1 MTPAPASGNGSARGR
16 GAGASKPVARR
27 GLSPPGRPAM
37 QDFHPLTAEWF
48 RGRFAAATA
57 PQLEAWPAIR
67 AGRDVLVSAPTGS
80 GKTLAAFLICLDRL
94 VAAGLGGGL
103 DDRVE
108 VVYVSP
114 LKALSND
121 IGRNLETPLAELEQ
135 LAFERGLPAPG
146 IRTAVRT
153 GDTPAWERERM
164 VRRPP
169 HILVTTPESLY
180 ILLTAERSRAA
191 LRHAETVIV
200 DEIHALADDKRGSHL
215 ALTLARLDDLVR
227 KAGKPRPQRVGL
239 SATVRPIDAVARFLQ
254 GTVPAEASEP
264 PAAAVLR
271 DRPPGQGTVSVE
283 APERP
288 TAAAVLPGRPPGQGT
303 VSADAPERPGGADG
317 TAALAGGAPRSPGP
331 DPAAASVTVID
342 SGHRRRLDLAVEV
355 PRDELGVVATNEMW
369 GEIYD
374 RIAELILAHRTTL
387 VFVNTRR
394 LCERV
399 AHHLEERLGD
409 EAVLAHH
416 GSLSR
421 RIRQGAERRLK
432 SGELRAVVATAS
444 LELGIDVGTVDLVCQ
459 IGSPRSIA
467 VALQRVGRSG
477 HHVDTPDGSH
487 VPRGRLFATTR
498 DELVECAALVYAIRQ
513 GRLDRLEI
521 PEWPLDVLA
530 QQLVAACA
538 SETWAVEELF
548 ALVRTA
554 APYAALPRPAFE
566 AVVDMLSDG
575 IATSRGRSG
584 AYLHRDRVNG
594 TVRGRRGARIAAITG
609 GGAIPDNANYLVV
622 AEPDQTTVGT
632 VDEDFAVESLAG
644 DIFLLGTTSWRI
656 RRVESGRLRVEDAH
670 GAAPSLPFWRG
681 EAPGRT
687 PELSEEVSRL
697 RERIAEMAGEPAVG
711 TGREDRRLTGRSD
724 GPGPASAEGGTGVG
738 EDGGVD
744 GPSRGPGSASAEGG
758 TGADEDGGVVG
769 RSVSPGAAS
778 AEGGTGVG
786 EDGGVDGPS
795 RGPGAASA
803 EGGTGVGDGG
813 DEGLNRAAVW
823 LTEACGLDRA
833 GAEQAAA
840 YVRAGAAALGA
851 VPADRTVVAE
861 RFFDEGG
868 GMQLVVHAP
877 FGARINRAWGLAL
890 RKRFCRSFNFELQ
903 AAATDNGVLISL
915 AEQHSFPLE
924 VIFRFLNVDTVEEV
938 LTQAMLP
945 SPMFGVRWRWN
956 ASRALAVLRFAGGR
970 KVPPPIQRMRSDDL
984 LASVFPD
991 QVACQE
997 NLTGDI
1003 RIPDHPLV
1011 NETVRDCLHEAM
1023 DLDGLRAVLAGIE
1036 SGAIRTRA
1044 VDTAEPS
1051 PFCHEILNANPY
1063 AFLDDA
1069 PLEERRARAVQLRR
1083 TLGSDPGGM
1092 GALDPAAIAT
1102 VADESWPVVRDP
1114 DELHDALLTLVAL
1127 PPVADWTIWLD
1138 DLAASRRAG
1147 VLHVGEARLWVP
1159 TERLGLVRR
1168 LYPGEAVEP
1177 ELPDIGHAGPAD
1189 REAAAAELLRGWLE
1203 STGPVTVS
1211 AMAERVALP
1220 PALVEAG
1227 LTRLEGEGQV
1237 LRGRFTAA
1245 AAGDG
1250 GAAEGEWCNR
1260 RVLARIHRL
1269 TIGSLRR
1276 EIEPVSTADFVRFL
1290 LRWQHLAPGTQ
1301 MHGADGLLQILKQL
1315 QGWEISGAALER
1327 EVVARRVASY
1337 DPELLDRLCLSG
1349 EVMWGRLS
1357 PHPAFESPASI
1368 RPVAADNGRS
1378 QASGARSQA
1387 SGARSQAPGARSGP
1401 SGAPLPSG
1409 AQLGPSGARSRLSG
1423 APVPP
1428 GGQSGSSGAR
1438 RGAAAARPA
1447 RVRPTRVAPVTLFL
1461 RADADWLLAAAGRG
1475 GAGAADA
1482 ALSHPA
1488 REVRAAL
1495 AGRGASFLPELVRAT
1510 GRLPSEVEDGLW
1522 ELVAA
1527 GLVSADGY
1535 DNLRALVDP
1544 KRRRGEG
1551 RGRAARPRHAAGR
1564 WALLDTGGPVAP
1576 AAGPAARDSGAGAPT
1591 AATASPAA
1599 DDEARRRHEERV
1611 ARFAR
1616 QLLDRWGVVCRDL
1629 AARETLAPPWRD
1641 LLRALRRM
1649 EARGEIR
1656 GGRFVA
1662 GVVGEQF
1669 ARPDA
1674 VELLR
1679 VVRREDAPPDPVRV
1693 PAADP
1698 LNLTGVLLPG
1708 PRVSALS
1715 GGTVELLPGAGAE
1728 PGESSAAGGAGAAR
1742 TA

>member
-1 MTPAPASGNGSARGR
+1 MRVQGR
-16 GAGASKPVARR
+16 ARR
-27 GLSPPGRPAM
+27 AM

-48 RGRFAAATA
+48 RGRFSAATA

-94 VAAGLGGGL
+94 VAAGLAGRL

-135 LAFERGLPAPG
+135 LAFERGLAAPG
-146 IRTAVRT
+146 VRTAVRT
-153 GDTPAWERERM
+153 GDTPAWEREQM

-169 HILVTTPESLY
+169 HILVTTPESLF

-191 LRHAETVIV
+191 LRHAGTVIV

-227 KAGKPRPQRVGL
+227 KAGKPRPQRIGL

-254 GTVPAEASEP
+254 GIVPAAPGTAGDGEAR
-264 PAAAVLR
+264 PAA
-271 DRPPGQGTVSVE
+271 D
-283 APERP
+283 
-288 TAAAVLPGRPPGQGT
+288 AAG
-303 VSADAPERPGGADG
+303 DARPGGGRDR
-317 TAALAGGAPRSPGP
+317 AAG
-331 DPAAASVTVID
+331 SVTVID
-342 SGHRRRLDLAVEV
+342 SGHRRRLDLAIEL

-369 GEIYD
+369 EEIYD
-374 RIAELILAHRTTL
+374 RLAELIVAHRTTL

-399 AHHLEERLGD
+399 AHHLEERLGE

-421 RIRQGAERRLK
+421 RIRQRAESQLK
-432 SGELRAVVATAS
+432 SGRLRAVVATAS
-444 LELGIDVGTVDLVCQ
+444 LELGIDIGTVDLVCQ

-498 DELVECAALVYAIRQ
+498 DELVECAALVHAIRQ
-513 GRLDRLEI
+513 GRLDHLEI
-521 PEWPLDVLA
+521 PDWPLDVLA
-530 QQLVAACA
+530 QQLVAAGA
-538 SETWAVEELF
+538 SETWSVDDLF

-575 IATSRGRSG
+575 IATARGRYG

-594 TVRGRRGARIAAITG
+594 TVRGRRGARLAAITG

-644 DIFLLGTTSWRI
+644 DVFLLGTTSWRI

-697 RERIAEMAGEPAVG
+697 RERVAEMTAGGPE
-711 TGREDRRLTGRSD
+711 TGNGDAQDEGLPNHASR
-724 GPGPASAEGGTGVG
+724 PGPASAETGTGG
-738 EDGGVD
+738 
-744 GPSRGPGSASAEGG
+744 AE
-758 TGADEDGGVVG
+758 
-769 RSVSPGAAS
+769 
-778 AEGGTGVG
+778 
-786 EDGGVDGPS
+786 
-795 RGPGAASA
+795 
-803 EGGTGVGDGG
+803 
-813 DEGLNRAAVW
+813 DEGLGRAVTW
-823 LTEACGLDRA
+823 LTGACGLDRS

-877 FGARINRAWGLAL
+877 FGAGINRAWGLAL

-903 AAATDNGVLISL
+903 AAATDNGILISL

-1069 PLEERRARAVQLRR
+1069 PLEERRARAVQMRR
-1083 TLGSDPGGM
+1083 TLGTEAGGM
-1092 GALDPAAIAT
+1092 GALDPRAIET
-1102 VADESWPVVRDP
+1102 VTGECWPVVRDP

-1127 PPVADWTIWLD
+1127 PPVPDWTVWLD
-1138 DLAASRRAG
+1138 ALAASRRAG
-1147 VLHVGEARLWVP
+1147 VLRAGESRLWVP
-1159 TERLGLVRR
+1159 TERLGLVRC
-1168 LYPGEAVEP
+1168 LYPGAVVEP
-1177 ELPDIGHAGPAD
+1177 RLPDVGPSGPAD
-1189 REAAAAELLRGWLE
+1189 RETAATELLRGWLE
-1203 STGPVTVS
+1203 STGPVTAS
-1211 AMAERVALP
+1211 AMAGRLALP
-1220 PALVEAG
+1220 PPLVDAALA
-1227 LTRLEGEGQV
+1227 RLEGEGQV
-1237 LRGRFTAA
+1237 LRGRFT
-1245 AAGDG
+1245 
-1250 GAAEGEWCNR
+1250 GAATGDASGTEVEWCNR

-1290 LRWQHLAPGTQ
+1290 HRWQHLAPGTQ
-1301 MHGADGLLQILKQL
+1301 MHGADGLLQVLRQL
-1315 QGWEISGAALER
+1315 QGCEISGAALER

-1368 RPVAADNGRS
+1368 RSARADSGRP
-1378 QASGARSQA
+1378 AP
-1387 SGARSQAPGARSGP
+1387 PGARP
-1401 SGAPLPSG
+1401 QPPG
-1409 AQLGPSGARSRLSG
+1409 AQPR
-1423 APVPP
+1423 PP
-1428 GGQSGSSGAR
+1428 GTG
-1438 RGAAAARPA
+1438 RGKPGARPA
-1447 RVRPTRVAPVTLFL
+1447 RVRPTRVAPITLFL
-1461 RADADWLLAAAGRG
+1461 RDDADWLLAAAGRG
-1475 GAGAADA
+1475 RAGADDA

-1488 REVRAAL
+1488 REVRDVL
-1495 AGRGASFLPELVRAT
+1495 SSRGASFLPELVRAT

-1564 WALLDTGGPVAP
+1564 WALLDTGDP
-1576 AAGPAARDSGAGAPT
+1576 GPAVVGPD
-1591 AATASPAA
+1591 ATEA
-1599 DDEARRRHEERV
+1599 DDDARRRHEERV
-1611 ARFAR
+1611 ARFAG

-1679 VVRREDAPPDPVRV
+1679 VVRREDAPPGPVRV
-1693 PAADP
+1693 SAADP

-1715 GGTVELLPGAGAE
+1715 GGSVDLLPDAGAGE
-1728 PGESSAAGGAGAAR
+1728 PSVPGEAGAAR

>member
-1 MTPAPASGNGSARGR
+1 
-16 GAGASKPVARR
+16 
-27 GLSPPGRPAM
+27 M

-94 VAAGLGGGL
+94 VTAGLAGRL

-135 LAFERGLPAPG
+135 LAFERGMPAPG

-169 HILVTTPESLY
+169 HILVTTPESLF

-227 KAGKPRPQRVGL
+227 RAGKRRPQRVGL

-254 GTVPAEASEP
+254 GTVPAEAPER
-264 PAAAVLR
+264 PAAAPAPAPSSP
-271 DRPPGQGTVSVE
+271 RPR
-283 APERP
+283 PEI
-288 TAAAVLPGRPPGQGT
+288 A
-303 VSADAPERPGGADG
+303 SADSTEGLKGADG
-317 TAALAGGAPRSPGP
+317 TADSAGGEASGGASDTGRPAPIRSVSASAARDRPEDGHRQRSASGSP
-331 DPAAASVTVID
+331 ERSSDPVAASVTVID

-399 AHHLEERLGD
+399 AHHLEERLGE

-421 RIRQGAERRLK
+421 RIRQDAERRLK

-498 DELVECAALVYAIRQ
+498 DELVECAALVHAIRQ

-530 QQLVAACA
+530 QQIVAACA
-538 SETWAVEELF
+538 SETRPVDDLF
-548 ALVRTA
+548 ALVREA

-594 TVRGRRGARIAAITG
+594 TVRGRRGARLAAITG

-697 RERIAEMAGEPAVG
+697 RERIAEMTAGGPEAGNGHSGRPA
-711 TGREDRRLTGRSD
+711 
-724 GPGPASAEGGTGVG
+724 PASAEKGNGHAGR
-738 EDGGVD
+738 
-744 GPSRGPGSASAEGG
+744 PASAETG
-758 TGADEDGGVVG
+758 TGGHAG
-769 RSVSPGAAS
+769 RPAAS
-778 AEGGTGVG
+778 AETGTGG
-786 EDGGVDGPS
+786 HAGRPEP
-795 RGPGAASA
+795 ASA
-803 EGGTGVGDGG
+803 ETGTGSRGG
-813 DEGLNRAAVW
+813 REGPSPAETGAAGAEDEGVGRAAAW
-823 LTEACGLDRA
+823 LTETCGLDRS

-851 VPADRTVVAE
+851 VPAERTVVAE

-945 SPMFGVRWRWN
+945 SPMFGARWRWN

-991 QVACQE
+991 QAACQE

-1023 DLDGLRAVLAGIE
+1023 DLDGLREVLAGIE
-1036 SGAIRTRA
+1036 SGAIRTVA

-1051 PFCHEILNANPY
+1051 PLCHEILNANPY

-1083 TLGSDPGGM
+1083 SLGSDPGGM

-1127 PPVADWTIWLD
+1127 PPVAAWAVWLD
-1138 DLAASRRAG
+1138 ALAASRRAG
-1147 VLHVGEARLWVP
+1147 VLRVGETPLWVP
-1159 TERLGLVRR
+1159 TERLGLVRC
-1168 LYPGEAVEP
+1168 LYPGEVVDPA
-1177 ELPDIGHAGPAD
+1177 LPDVGPAAPAD
-1189 REAAAAELLRGWLE
+1189 RETAAAELLRGWLE
-1203 STGPVTVS
+1203 STGPVTAS
-1211 AMAERVALP
+1211 GMAARLALP
-1220 PALVEAG
+1220 PSLVEAG
-1227 LTRLEGEGQV
+1227 LTRLEGEGQI
-1237 LRGRFTAA
+1237 LRGRFTRG

-1250 GAAEGEWCNR
+1250 DGKEVEWCNR

-1301 MHGADGLLQILKQL
+1301 LHGADGLLQILKQL

-1357 PHPAFESPASI
+1357 PHPAFETPASI
-1368 RPVAADNGRS
+1368 RSPAAD
-1378 QASGARSQA
+1378 GARGRPA
-1387 SGARSQAPGARSGP
+1387 GARSGR
-1401 SGAPLPSG
+1401 A
-1409 AQLGPSGARSRLSG
+1409 G
-1423 APVPP
+1423 APV
-1428 GGQSGSSGAR
+1428 
-1438 RGAAAARPA
+1438 GAAGDRSRSAAAPAPVEAEAGTRGGAAVDRSATPRAQRGTARARPA

-1475 GAGAADA
+1475 GAGAHDA

-1488 REVRAAL
+1488 REVRDAL
-1495 AGRGASFLPELVRAT
+1495 ASRGASFLPELVRAT

-1544 KRRRGEG
+1544 RRRRGEG

-1564 WALLDTGGPVAP
+1564 WALLDTGEPAAP
-1576 AAGPAARDSGAGAPT
+1576 DAGPAARDGGAGARDGGAGAPI
-1591 AATASPAA
+1591 AAAASPDA
-1599 DDEARRRHEERV
+1599 DDQGRRRYDEQV

-1679 VVRREDAPPDPVRV
+1679 VVRREETPPDPVRV
-1693 PAADP
+1693 SAADP

-1715 GGTVELLPGAGAE
+1715 GGSVELLPGAVAE